1 MVKSSG
7 DLEVNLKAES
17 RTFDGFVN
25 YGSPITTAA
34 SDWLGNPVSVVL
46 TDNRIEMP
54 VFTTGKLESRVR
66 VSPADY
72 VVIAGLPQGK
82 PLNVALTNSKLI
94 SNEPIRIRRLESPIN
109 WLSCMRF

>member
-1 MVKSSG
+1 MS
-7 DLEVNLKAES
+7 LRAES

-94 SNEPIRIRRLESPIN
+94 SNEPISNTEARKPYQLVVVHEV
-109 WLSCMRF
+109 LALAD